1 MNWKNK
7 QEKKEAYEIFLGQ
20 TKALLT
26 NENNM
31 IANLAN
37 TSALLNDL
45 LPNTVFSGY
54 YLYDGKELILGP
66 FQGGVSCVRIQLG
79 KGVCGLSAQA
89 KKTVIVDDV
98 KNFDNYISCDSRAKS
113 EIVVPILAKNGDLLG
128 VLDLD
133 ASIEAAYDEL
143 DQEYLEKFCEI
154 LVEKTQFV

>member
-1 MNWKNK
+1 MMDWNNK
-7 QEKKEAYEIFLGQ
+7 TEKIEAYKTFLEQ
-20 TKALLT
+20 TKAILA
-26 NENNM
+26 NEDNM

-66 FQGGVSCVRIQLG
+66 FQGGVSCVRIALG
-79 KGVCGLSAQA
+79 KGVCGLSAEA

-98 KNFDNYISCDSRAKS
+98 KNFDNYISCDSRARS
-113 EIVVPILAKNGDLLG
+113 EIVVPVLSKTGELLG

-133 ASIEAAYDEL
+133 ASVEAAYDDI
-143 DQEYLEKFCEI
+143 DQEYLEKFCQI
-154 LVEKTQFV
+154 LVEKTQF